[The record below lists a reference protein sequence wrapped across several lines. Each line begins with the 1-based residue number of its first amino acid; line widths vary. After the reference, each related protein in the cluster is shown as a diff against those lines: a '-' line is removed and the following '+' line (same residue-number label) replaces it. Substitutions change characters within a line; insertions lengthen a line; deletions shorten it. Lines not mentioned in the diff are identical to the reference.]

1 MIRTFIPA
9 VIVALDGKIKAKRE
23 HDTQEKTYLDG
34 NIEITTLR
42 NKGMFASVGEKYPT
56 LVMLSSLALT
66 LLVAIK
72 FLASLFDKSNKGL
85 SIGLG
90 LLLGGAISNT
100 YDRASKNYVV
110 DYLRFP
116 KIKGLIR
123 RLVFN
128 LSDFAIFVGSIITA
142 FKF

>member
-1 MIRTFIPA
+1 MIRAFIPA
-9 VIVALDGKIKAKRE
+9 VIVALDGRIKAKRE
-23 HDTQEKTYLDG
+23 RNTEEKTYLNG

-66 LLVAIK
+66 IVIAIR
-72 FLASLFDKSNKGL
+72 FAGTLFDKSKKGL
-85 SIGLG
+85 SVGLG
-90 LLLGGAISNT
+90 FLLGGAISNT
-100 YDRASKNYVV
+100 ADRVCKNYVV

-116 KIKGLIR
+116 KIKGLIQ